1 MIIMNEI
8 LKEIL
13 KTNKLIKVLIKEEK
27 LDALKDELN
36 RKNKLIKLYEK
47 EKNKSKDDNKNE
59 EIFKSINEIDNEN
72 IKNLK
77 VLMNK
82 TKSLVDEMKNQK
94 GEIKN
99 KNSKM
104 RKYQTNNNI
113 SGYRFDRRK

>member
-1 MIIMNEI
+1 MNEI

-27 LDALKDELN
+27 LDALKDELS
-36 RKNKLIKLYEK
+36 RKNELIKLYGK
-47 EKNKSKDDNKNE
+47 EKNQKDNKNE
-59 EIFKSINEIDNEN
+59 EILKNINEIDNDN

-77 VLMNK
+77 TLMNK
-82 TKSLVDEMKNQK
+82 TKTVVDEIKNQK

-104 RKYQTNNNI
+104 KKYKGNNNL
-113 SGYRFDRRK
+113 SGYRFDRKK